1 MQDTLTIHLKAAL
14 QQLEMKQGAAL
25 LSEFMEC
32 WKNYLLFSKW
42 LTKIFVYLDRYY
54 IKFSNSDTTYQIE
67 LKSFRTIVYEKIK
80 NNLVDAVLDE
90 IWKWR
95 EGEEVDWNVMHY
107 VIECFITIG
116 ITKNAKI
123 ENGTTGQGSLKWGGE

>member
-1 MQDTLTIHLKAAL
+1 
-14 QQLEMKQGAAL
+14 MKQGAAL

-90 IWKWR
+90 I
-95 EGEEVDWNVMHY
+95 
-107 VIECFITIG
+107 
-116 ITKNAKI
+116 
-123 ENGTTGQGSLKWGGE
+123 

>member
-1 MQDTLTIHLKAAL
+1 LKAAL

-54 IKFSNSDTTYQIE
+54 IKFSNSDTTY
-67 LKSFRTIVYEKIK
+67 
-80 NNLVDAVLDE
+80 
-90 IWKWR
+90 
-95 EGEEVDWNVMHY
+95 
-107 VIECFITIG
+107 
-116 ITKNAKI
+116 
-123 ENGTTGQGSLKWGGE
+123 